1 VIGIRT
7 RDLRKVYHSAP
18 PFAAGG
24 FGSPMA
30 GGKQKKQPKPEII
43 ALDGLSLDIFPG
55 EVFGLLGPN
64 GAGKSTTVGILTT
77 RVRPT
82 GGQAWIGDHEVWK
95 EQVAVKRLIGV
106 VAQRPNLD
114 FSLTA
119 REILVFHGAYFGLDS
134 QERATRAEVLLDR
147 FKLRDRADQMVRG
160 FSGGMM
166 QRLSIARAMMHDPQ
180 VLFLDEP
187 SAGLDPQTKLLL
199 WEIIREYNQTGKTIL
214 LTTHNMEEADAL
226 AHRLAIIDHG
236 RNIALGTPAELKA
249 SVPGGFL
256 LRLRFGRHSRELL
269 EQLQSLAGVT
279 EVRVNAQKAGQDGGQ
294 TGTPS
299 NDQSG
304 ADLYADRGGS
314 LIAEIAT
321 LASAAGVELRDVHI
335 SEPSLENLFLHH
347 TGRSLRE

>member
-1 VIGIRT
+1 MVGIRT
-7 RDLRKVYHSAP
+7 RDLRKVYSSAP
-18 PFAAGG
+18 PFGAGSSG
-24 FGSPMA
+24 PTA
-30 GGKQKKQPKPEII
+30 VREKPKKQSKPEIV
-43 ALDGLSLDIFPG
+43 ALDGLSLDIAPG

-82 GGQAWIGDHEVWK
+82 GGTAWIGAHDVWK

-119 REILVFHGAYFGLDS
+119 REILLFHGAYFGLAS
-134 QERATRAEVLLDR
+134 EVRAARAESLLDR
-147 FKLRDRADQMVRG
+147 FKLRDRGEQMVRG

-226 AHRLAIIDHG
+226 ANRLAIIDHG

-249 SVPGGFL
+249 SVPGGYL
-256 LRLRFGRHSRELL
+256 LRLRFGQHSADLL
-269 EQLQSLAGVT
+269 QQLQSLPGVR
-279 EVRVNAQKAGQDGGQ
+279 EVRA
-294 TGTPS
+294 
-299 NDQSG
+299 NDQNG
-304 ADLYADRGGS
+304 ADLYSDHGGA
-314 LIAEIAT
+314 LIAGIAS

>member
-1 VIGIRT
+1 VLLKGISGMVAGIRT
-7 RDLRKVYHSAP
+7 RDLRKVYNSAP
-18 PFAAGG
+18 PVAAGTGG
-24 FGSPMA
+24 FSFGAPKPKA
-30 GGKQKKQPKPEII
+30 KQPKPQIV
-43 ALDGLSLDIFPG
+43 ALDGISLDVLPG
-55 EVFGLLGPN
+55 EIFCLLGPN
-64 GAGKSTTVGILTT
+64 GAGKSTTVGVLTT

-82 GGQAWIGDHEVWK
+82 SGQAFIGDHDVWQ

-119 REILVFHGAYFGLDS
+119 REILTFHGAYFGLSS
-134 QERATRAEVLLDR
+134 QERAERAEALLER
-147 FKLRDRADQMVRG
+147 FKLTDRADQMVRG

-187 SAGLDPQTKLLL
+187 SAGLDPQTRLLL
-199 WEIIREYNQTGKTIL
+199 WEIVREYNQSGKTIL

-226 AHRLAIIDHG
+226 CKRLAIIDHG
-236 RNIALGTPAELKA
+236 RVIALGTPQELKA
-249 SVPGGFL
+249 SVPGGYL
-256 LRLRFGRHSRELL
+256 LRLRFGLHSPDFLKR
-269 EQLQSLAGVT
+269 LQTLAGVR
-279 EVRVNAQKAGQDGGQ
+279 EVRAND
-294 TGTPS
+294 S
-299 NDQSG
+299 NG

-314 LIAEIAT
+314 LVAEVAS
-321 LASAAGVELRDVHI
+321 LASSAGVELCDVHI

>member
-1 VIGIRT
+1 MIGIRT

-24 FGSPMA
+24 GFGSPTA
-30 GGKQKKQPKPEII
+30 RGKQKKQPKPEIV
-43 ALDGLSLDIFPG
+43 ALDGLSLDISPG

-77 RVRPT
+77 RVWPT

-134 QERATRAEVLLDR
+134 QERAKRAEALVDR
-147 FKLRDRADQMVRG
+147 FKLGDRADQMVRG

-187 SAGLDPQTKLLL
+187 SAGLDPQTRLLL

-226 AHRLAIIDHG
+226 AHRVAIIDHG
-236 RNIALGTPAELKA
+236 RNIALGTPTELKA

-256 LRLRFGRHSRELL
+256 LRLRFGQHSGELM
-269 EQLQSLAGVT
+269 QRLQSLAGVT
-279 EVRVNAQKAGQDGGQ
+279 EVRVNGQNGGQ
-294 TGTPS
+294 SGSPS
-299 NDQSG
+299 DDQSG

-314 LIAEIAT
+314 LIAEIAAM
-321 LASAAGVELRDVHI
+321 ASAAGVELRDVHI

>member
-1 VIGIRT
+1 MLAGIRT
-7 RDLRKVYHSAP
+7 RDLRKIYNSP
-18 PFAAGG
+18 PPLASGGG
-24 FGSPMA
+24 FGFTPA
-30 GGKQKKQPKPEII
+30 RGKKNKQPKAQIV
-43 ALDGLSLDIFPG
+43 ALDGISLEILPG
-55 EVFGLLGPN
+55 EIFGLLGPN
-64 GAGKSTTVGILTT
+64 GAGKSTTVGVLTT

-82 GGQAWIGDHEVWK
+82 GGQAWIGEHDVWA

-106 VAQRPNLD
+106 VQQRPNLD

-119 REILVFHGAYFGLDS
+119 REILLFHGAYFGIDS
-134 QERATRAEVLLDR
+134 RARAERAEKLLDR
-147 FKLRDRADQMVRG
+147 FKLTDRADQMVRG

-226 AHRLAIIDHG
+226 ANRLAIIDHG
-236 RNIALGTPAELKA
+236 RNIALGTPEELKA
-249 SVPGGFL
+249 SVPGGYL
-256 LRLRFGRHSRELL
+256 LRLRFGQHSADLL
-269 EQLQSLAGVT
+269 QQLQSLPGVR
-279 EVRVNAQKAGQDGGQ
+279 EIRA
-294 TGTPS
+294 
-299 NDQSG
+299 NDNG
-304 ADLYADRGGS
+304 ADLYSDHGGS
-314 LIAEIAT
+314 LIAGIAS
-321 LASAAGVELRDVHI
+321 LVSAAGVELRDVHI